1 MPELITRRAPL
12 AHSTFNRETRTVE
25 AILSA
30 GSDVERRDARGSY
43 IERLSLAGV
52 TVRDGADRVPL
63 LDGHNRST
71 IGALLG
77 YADAI
82 RVADGEVRATLHV
95 ADDRALNLIEGGALT
110 GVSIGYLPA
119 GEEWRQEGG
128 RRIRSLTPVI
138 HEASLTAFPADPS
151 AAILRTDNMD
161 TTIDTNDRAETNAQ
175 IRTIGQRA
183 GIATEFI
190 DSLIDRS
197 ATLEQAR
204 SAMFDELTRR
214 HVHIPA
220 YQIGASGDD
229 PGVIVA
235 RMQAALAHR
244 LGAPGELPAEAVQ
257 YRAMGLH
264 DMARSLLAARGE
276 RVLSMPVEEMLQRA
290 ITTSDLPTLLQGTG
304 QRTLMAAYQPAL
316 SPLFRLAR
324 QSTANDFRTKT
335 LVRLGELE
343 LLAKVAEHG
352 EVTHGGVAEA
362 AESYAMATYAKMF
375 SLSRQAIINDDLGA
389 FGTITAAMGR
399 AAAETQNNLIVT
411 LFTQSSGLGPTM
423 GDGVRLFNSAHGNLA
438 GSGGAIDATTL
449 AAGVLALRTQKGVDG
464 VSPIN
469 VTPRYLLAPAGKETA
484 ARQGVASFYPA
495 TSANVNPLAGTLE
508 VLIEPR
514 LSGNA
519 WYLFADPAVMPTLEY
534 SYLSSAPGPQLSSRE
549 GWDVLGM
556 EFRVVLDFGSGAVDW
571 RGVYRNPGA

>member
-1 MPELITRRAPL
+1 MPDLITRRAPL
-12 AHSTFNRETRTVE
+12 AHSTFNREARTVE

-52 TVRDGADRVPL
+52 TVRDGANRVPL

-119 GEEWRQEGG
+119 AEEWRQEGG

-138 HEASLTAFPADPS
+138 HEASLTPFPADPN
-151 AAILRTDNMD
+151 ATILRNEPMD
-161 TTIDTNDRAETNAQ
+161 TTTDTTTEPTDRADINAR
-175 IRTIGQRA
+175 IRSIGQRA

-276 RVLSMPVEEMLQRA
+276 RVLSMPIEEMLQRA

-362 AESYAMATYAKMF
+362 AESYAMATYA
-375 SLSRQAIINDDLGA
+375 
-389 FGTITAAMGR
+389 
-399 AAAETQNNLIVT
+399 
-411 LFTQSSGLGPTM
+411 
-423 GDGVRLFNSAHGNLA
+423 
-438 GSGGAIDATTL
+438 
-449 AAGVLALRTQKGVDG
+449 
-464 VSPIN
+464 
-469 VTPRYLLAPAGKETA
+469 
-484 ARQGVASFYPA
+484 
-495 TSANVNPLAGTLE
+495 
-508 VLIEPR
+508 
-514 LSGNA
+514 
-519 WYLFADPAVMPTLEY
+519 
-534 SYLSSAPGPQLSSRE
+534 
-549 GWDVLGM
+549 
-556 EFRVVLDFGSGAVDW
+556 
-571 RGVYRNPGA
+571 